1 MTIENGRPSPPVTS
15 PSIVLLTLARRIEAE
30 LGAALAPLDL
40 TVGRLGLLG
49 HIAGVPGVSF
59 SDLARMSGT
68 TVQSVHTAVKVLAG
82 AGLVRDNTARAG
94 SASAIEVTP
103 DGARLLQEAKQV
115 VAGVDERLFGPAA
128 DPIQRQVADAV
139 RAAFGGGASARR
151 TRRRQRAAHAV
162 HARRDLQPA
171 VGGRRRPDD
180 RPPGSRLPVNH
191 GR

>member
-49 HIAGVPGVSF
+49 HIAVVPGVSF

-103 DGARLLQEAKQV
+103 DGARLLATAKEV

-139 RAAFGGGASARR
+139 RAAFGGGAMA
-151 TRRRQRAAHAV
+151 
-162 HARRDLQPA
+162 
-171 VGGRRRPDD
+171 
-180 RPPGSRLPVNH
+180 
-191 GR
+191 

>member
-1 MTIENGRPSPPVTS
+1 MTIENGRPSSPVTS

-94 SASAIEVTP
+94 SASTIEVTP
-103 DGARLLQEAKQV
+103 DGARLLEAAKQV

-139 RAAFGGGASARR
+139 RTAFGGGA
-151 TRRRQRAAHAV
+151 T
-162 HARRDLQPA
+162 D
-171 VGGRRRPDD
+171 
-180 RPPGSRLPVNH
+180 
-191 GR
+191 